1 MDFITQVQETLL
13 SHLPTIV
20 EDYQGKT
27 EAENL
32 SEMEKQVKQ
41 MAHDLGNEV
50 MRLWLEA
57 QDEKYPSDQ
66 KACECGADAKYV
78 RRREGM
84 SITVQGRV
92 YYRRAYYLCEHCQCG
107 FYPLDRKLG
116 IRPGEMSEEV
126 LKLAALLG
134 IQEAFVPS
142 QKVLAETT
150 LLDLSPNSVRTATHR
165 IAEAVLTEEAA
176 QIEQSQQLEAQL
188 DRKRTDNKPQRL
200 YGSIDGFYAMLK
212 SGGHEMKTG
221 TWWTVND
228 KGKATDIR
236 YYVDTVRANAFS
248 DLVWATGFKHH
259 ADQAVELI
267 FVADGAD
274 WIWKIVEHHY
284 PQAVQIVDWYHACQY
299 IAPVAKQAFKD
310 TSQQQAWIKQVRD
323 DLWQGKL
330 DKVIVACQQHV
341 QSDLK
346 SDEDKAQQAVTYFQ
360 NNRHRMHYPAYR
372 EQGYQIGSG
381 TMESGCKQ
389 IGLQRLRIAGARWSE
404 EGVRKVAKA
413 RAAYLTDQWS
423 KLNLQSTTLPQV
435 A

>member
-1 MDFITQVQETLL
+1 MDFIIEIQEQLL
-13 SHLPTIV
+13 SHLPAIIEKYGGQAEV
-20 EDYQGKT
+20 ES
-27 EAENL
+27 L

-41 MAHDLGNEV
+41 MSHDLGNEV
-50 MRLWLEA
+50 MRQWLEA

-66 KACECGADAKYV
+66 KACACGEGAKYI

-84 SITVQGRV
+84 AITVQGRV
-92 YYRRAYYLCEHCQCG
+92 YYRRAYYLCEHCQSG
-107 FYPLDRKLG
+107 FYPLDHNLG
-116 IRPGEMSEEV
+116 IDPGEMSHEV
-126 LKLAALLG
+126 VKLAALLG
-134 IQEAFVPS
+134 IQDAFVPS

-150 LLDLSPNSVRTATHR
+150 LLDLSPNSIRTATHR

-176 QIEQSQQLEAQL
+176 QIKRSQQLETQL
-188 DRKRTDNKPQRL
+188 ERKRTDNKPQRL
-200 YGSIDGFYAMLK
+200 YGSIDGFYALLK
-212 SGGHEMKTG
+212 SGGYELKAG

-236 YYVDTVRANAFS
+236 YYVDTVRAEAFS
-248 DLVWATGFKHH
+248 DLVWATGFQHH

-267 FVADGAD
+267 FVADGAE
-274 WIWKIVEHHY
+274 WIWKIVDRHY

-299 IAPVAKQAFKD
+299 IAPVAQQAFKE
-310 TSQQQAWIKQVRD
+310 TAQQQSWIKQVRD

-330 DKVIVACQQHV
+330 DDVIVACQQHV
-341 QSDLK
+341 QSHLK

-360 NNRHRMHYPAYR
+360 NNRHRMDYPSYR
-372 EQGYQIGSG
+372 TQGYQIGSG

-389 IGLQRLRIAGARWSE
+389 IGLERLRIAGARWNE
-404 EGVRKVAKA
+404 DGVRKVAKA

-423 KLNLQSTTLPQV
+423 ELNLQSTSLPQV